1 MDKSTSWRVR
11 LREEAYV
18 PKDLDKVI
26 HERARL
32 KIVSALAAQ
41 FELDF
46 VSLKKLLDLSDG
58 NLNAHMRVLE
68 ENKYISVT
76 KKFVGRKPKTL
87 YRLTPKG
94 RSEFKKYI
102 NELDAIVRKFSS

>member
-1 MDKSTSWRVR
+1 MK
-11 LREEAYV
+11 EEPYV
-18 PKDLDKVI
+18 PKDLDKII
-26 HERARL
+26 HERTRL

-41 FELDF
+41 FEIDF

-58 NLNAHMRVLE
+58 NLNAHMKVLE
-68 ENKYISVT
+68 ENKYISVI

-94 RSEFKKYI
+94 KSEFKRYI
-102 NELDAIVRKFSS
+102 NELEEIVRKFSS

>member
-1 MDKSTSWRVR
+1 MK
-11 LREEAYV
+11 EEPYV
-18 PKDLDKVI
+18 PKDLDKII
-26 HERARL
+26 HERNRL

-41 FELDF
+41 FEIDF

-58 NLNAHMRVLE
+58 NLNAHLRVLE

-76 KKFVGRKPKTL
+76 KKFVSRKPKTL

-94 RSEFKKYI
+94 KSEFKRYI
-102 NELDAIVRKFSS
+102 NELEEIVRQFSS